1 MQVYEWMINRPER
14 FRMTTSDTAI
24 QLDLISKVQGI
35 SAAEEYFLKLPDGL
49 KDNRIYGS
57 LLNAYV
63 HAKMKEEAE
72 SLIGK
77 MRNRGYANNSLP
89 FNVMMTLYMNLRD
102 YDKVDSMVFEMME
115 KRIPLDIYTYN
126 IWLSSCGSR
135 GSLGKMEQAYKQMEM
150 DTSIN
155 PNWTT
160 FSTMATSYIKLKQPE
175 KAEDCLKKLESRIT
189 GRDRI
194 PYHYL
199 ISLYGSVD
207 NKDEVLRVWN
217 IYKSLFPN
225 VPNLGYHAVISS
237 LVRMDDIE
245 AAEEIYESWLAVKS
259 TYDPRI
265 ANLLLAWYVRKG
277 LADKAESFFNEIIEV
292 GGKPNSMTW
301 EILAESHIRDRKISE
316 ALSCLK
322 NATEALGSKS
332 WKPKPANVSLL
343 LKLCKQE
350 GDTLSKEA
358 LMEILK
364 KMGCLEN
371 EQYMSNIL
379 LSDESFTSNGSL
391 TENSNSDDDEDAA
404 EVLLSQQHGIL

>member
-1 MQVYEWMINRPER
+1 MINRPER

-135 GSLGKMEQAYKQMEM
+135 GSLEKMEQAYKQMEM

-217 IYKSLFPN
+217 IYTSLFPN

-316 ALSCLK
+316 ALPCLK

-332 WKPKPANVSLL
+332 WKPKPVNVSLL

-404 EVLLSQQHGIL
+404 EVLLSQQHGIS